1 MAATAVRAA
10 AFTSQRYH
18 IRRKFLALV
27 NQFYVENEQGQL
39 VGYCRQKPFKL
50 KEDVRLFTDENR
62 TTELLSMQ
70 ARSILDFNVAYDVVD
85 SVTGEKVGALKRKGW
100 KSLFKDE
107 WIIMN
112 AMDQEIGFVKEDSA
126 LLATLRRYVINLIPQ
141 KYVFEIG
148 THEVGTAKQNFN
160 FFAPKLNVDFSS
172 DPANL
177 LDRRL
182 GLAAALLLMSIEGR
196 QSENA

>member
-1 MAATAVRAA
+1 MAATAYRAA
-10 AFTSQRYH
+10 AFTSQRYY
-18 IRRKFLALV
+18 IRRKLLALV

-70 ARSILDFNVAYDVVD
+70 ARSILDFNIAYDVVD
-85 SVTGEKVGALKRKGW
+85 SITGEKVGALKRKGW

-112 AMDQEIGFVKEDSA
+112 GLDQEIGSVKEDSA
-126 LLATLRRYVINLIPQ
+126 LMATLRRYVTNLIPQ
-141 KYVFEIG
+141 SYVFEVG
-148 THEVGTAKQNFN
+148 NHQVGTAKQNFN
-160 FFAPKLNVDFSS
+160 LFAPKLNVDFSS
-172 DPANL
+172 DQANL